1 MGHFVCGGLPLR
13 HVCAGAA
20 GLSIYRSAR
29 MMAGMAKAAL
39 PVAAT
44 RLLAYI
50 DKLHAGCPV
59 ACGLLMQGR
68 WAVVFAQMWLW
79 LEPVHPIFEGCVA
92 HLAQTPCLRI
102 VHASISSL

>member
-1 MGHFVCGGLPLR
+1 
-13 HVCAGAA
+13 
-20 GLSIYRSAR
+20 

-59 ACGLLMQGR
+59 AQLPSCP
-68 WAVVFAQMWLW
+68 VAQLPSC
-79 LEPVHPIFEGCVA
+79 LVA
-92 HLAQTPCLRI
+92 QLPSCL
-102 VHASISSL
+102 VA

>member
-1 MGHFVCGGLPLR
+1 
-13 HVCAGAA
+13 
-20 GLSIYRSAR
+20 

-79 LEPVHPIFEGCVA
+79 LGSVRPIFEGCVA

-102 VHASISSL
+102 VARLN